1 MSGNGLL
8 YNDNYRFRMNRN
20 GSSKNLPC
28 FYLYRLTSDQFP
40 YRAFWKSTNFDKYLN
55 NNVVTINENA
65 TLEDALSCKLD
76 RKTNVIAVI
85 DDEGT
90 LKGYL
95 SKHLL
100 LTMLSKQLI
109 STEEKVQNNAIISAA
124 MPQNSDSQGQVKAE
138 NSLTQEQN
146 SRLPDINA
154 VKEKIL
160 SAASKIKNIEVL
172 SNTEGQKL
180 QTQTKEKD

>member
-1 MSGNGLL
+1 M
-8 YNDNYRFRMNRN
+8 
-20 GSSKNLPC
+20 
-28 FYLYRLTSDQFP
+28 
-40 YRAFWKSTNFDKYLN
+40 
-55 NNVVTINENA
+55 
-65 TLEDALSCKLD
+65 D

-109 STEEKVQNNAIISAA
+109 STEEKVQNNAIISTA